1 MIREKLFTL
10 LFISVDTPI
19 LLGLDGSNTFPDVK
33 FSGGFFL
40 LLLWFWNCL
49 RLKHCFAWG
58 EVCFWFVE
66 RSRFPSKS
74 LLVVNFLMSGLRGT
88 LWPPI
93 DQSTATEMSQPLCGS
108 AHWPFSLKLINL
120 ATLPFCCQSSKPKC
134 HKKTGT
140 LATDGEGESNWAFR
154 KQKV

>member
-1 MIREKLFTL
+1 MFL
-10 LFISVDTPI
+10 VWWNAA
-19 LLGLDGSNTFPDVK
+19 GSP
-33 FSGGFFL
+33 
-40 LLLWFWNCL
+40 
-49 RLKHCFAWG
+49 
-58 EVCFWFVE
+58 
-66 RSRFPSKS
+66 PKS
-74 LLVVNFLMSGLRGT
+74 LLVNFLMSGLRGT

-140 LATDGEGESNWAFR
+140 LATDGEGESNWALERLGSRKFR
-154 KQKV
+154 LQIRTCQHVGIVQNTWTCRSQRCRTYNRNLHSS